1 MSFMFSVEV
10 DTDNRFI
17 RSLYFLINFLEKRM
31 PVFDKTLDHYFIWLT
46 DAILLSD
53 TTKKIFLVIFRV
65 VKGNFHK
72 FFQLVVL
79 TNDT

>member
-53 TTKKIFLVIFRV
+53 TTKKNIFGYIQSSQR
-65 VKGNFHK
+65 K
-72 FFQLVVL
+72 FPHILS
-79 TNDT
+79 TCRSYK